1 MSEEMTQIAASEYL
15 ERGYMMGA
23 VESGEVLKEGAEAF
37 ATSEGVLVEYAAESG
52 YVWGELPIPWPDI
65 LKHAPVAALVAEM
78 ERRKFQVKS
87 EDDQYNDWAEARE
100 AEP

>member
-1 MSEEMTQIAASEYL
+1 MDDDFIII
-15 ERGYMMGA
+15 
-23 VESGEVLKEGAEAF
+23 
-37 ATSEGVLVEYAAESG
+37 AESG
-52 YVWGELPIPWPDI
+52 DIGRDEEGNMYHGLELFAYDGEGIGAACLYHAVRYPSIHEDELNVPWPDI

-87 EDDQYNDWAEARE
+87 EDDLYNDWAEARE